1 MFGRGKF
8 ARERGEDQ
16 FAVIGAGGASGYRPS
31 MSAASLEMAVAQG
44 ADGVT
49 VMVVASSDGVLFAVS
64 SLNLAE
70 GTDVAKHI
78 WAASRY
84 STQTINGVTAAG
96 WFAHDFSA
104 EELVQLHY
112 TEPIGR
118 QRARSFEHSGVEPL
132 LTLNGALSTVQ
143 SASAVVDIYVDVVEP
158 TFHQR
163 RGVNYVDAIAESLA
177 ATGWR
182 SNDARVAI
190 ISPEKTLLTELR
202 SAGIGSRYLYR
213 CDAFGTAADEMA
225 KPDGERRSYL
235 MELRPE
241 TIGSLGDYCDGVLV
255 PLSMIDSVLSA
266 SGTANVATQ
275 LDQSL
280 IHRAHDAGLAIIG
293 HTLRAENRFR
303 PDHLKKGVDPSG
315 TAGWEEYFQR
325 VLAYELD
332 GMLCDQPDMLREAH
346 KLVVQ

>member
-1 MFGRGKF
+1 MFGRGKRSH
-8 ARERGEDQ
+8 ARGEDQ
-16 FAVIGAGGASGYRPS
+16 FSVIGAGGASGYRPA
-31 MSAASLEMAVAQG
+31 MSAASLEMAIAQG
-44 ADGVT
+44 ADGVA

-84 STQTINGVTAAG
+84 STQTINGETVTG

-112 TEPIGR
+112 TEPLGR
-118 QRARSFEHSGVEPL
+118 QRSRSFEHSGVESL
-132 LTLNGALSTVQ
+132 LTLNGVLSTVE
-143 SASAVVDIYVDVVEP
+143 SASSGVDVYIDVVEP
-158 TFHQR
+158 SFHER
-163 RGVNYVDAIAESLA
+163 RGVNYAAAIAESLS

-182 SNDARVAI
+182 ANDERVAI
-190 ISPEKTLLTELR
+190 ISPEKTLLAELR
-202 SAGIGSRYLYR
+202 AEGIGSRHFYR

-225 KPDGERRSYL
+225 KPDGERRSYV

-241 TIGSLGDYCDGVLV
+241 SIGSLSEACDGVLV

-266 SGTANVATQ
+266 TGTANVATQ

-280 IHRAHDAGLAIIG
+280 IRRAHDAGLEIIG

-303 PDHLKKGVDPSG
+303 PDHLKKGVDPAG

-332 GMLCDQPDMLREAH
+332 GMLCDQPDMVLEAH
-346 KLVVQ
+346 ALAVQ

>member
-1 MFGRGKF
+1 MFGRGKTSR
-8 ARERGEDQ
+8 ARGEEQ
-16 FAVIGAGGASGYRPS
+16 FAVIGAGGASGYRPA
-31 MSAASLEMAVAQG
+31 MSAASLELAVAQG
-44 ADGVT
+44 ADGVA

-64 SLNLAE
+64 SLNLAD
-70 GTDVAKHI
+70 GTDIAKQI

-84 STQTINGVTAAG
+84 STQTINGVTLTG
-96 WFAHDFSA
+96 WFAHDFTA

-112 TEPIGR
+112 IEPLGR
-118 QRARSFEHSGVEPL
+118 QRSRSFEHSGVESL
-132 LTLNGALSTVQ
+132 LTLNGVLSTVE
-143 SASAVVDIYVDVVEP
+143 SASSDVDVYIDVVEP
-158 TFHQR
+158 TFHTR
-163 RGVNYVDAIAESLA
+163 RGVNYAVAIAESLT

-182 SNDARVAI
+182 ANDARVAV
-190 ISPEKTLLTELR
+190 ISPEKTLLAELR
-202 SAGIGSRYLYR
+202 SEGIGSRHLYR

-225 KPDGERRSYL
+225 KPDGERRSYV

-241 TIGSLGDYCDGVLV
+241 SIGFLREACDGVLV

-266 SGTANVATQ
+266 TGTANVATQ

-280 IHRAHDAGLAIIG
+280 INRAHDAGLAIIG

-315 TAGWEEYFQR
+315 TAGWEDYFQR

-332 GMLCDQPDMLREAH
+332 GMLCDQPDMLLEARES
-346 KLVVQ
+346 VVQ